1 MIKGGYKVIDFKGS
15 PFTSGEEASVDGLH
29 AAVSNPYGKA
39 TMVSGL
45 VVGDV
50 AYPDFFAPF
59 TEGGGNY
66 STSVV
71 IGGST
76 ITIAVDS
83 DDNVTVTVA

>member
-1 MIKGGYKVIDFKGS
+1 M
-15 PFTSGEEASVDGLH
+15 DGIY

-50 AYPDFFAPF
+50 SYPDFFAPF
-59 TEGGGNY
+59 SEGSGSF

-71 IGGST
+71 IGEST
-76 ITIAVDS
+76 ITIVVESGDG
-83 DDNVTVTVA
+83 VTVTVA